1 MNFSISGH
9 HITITDAIREHA
21 AKKAEVLTHRIDNLI
36 NVKFTL
42 THDQSSKDKYT
53 LDGIAY
59 IKDNQLVA
67 SVKGNNGSEVYTM
80 IDELVGKLERQLRK
94 QKSKALSSKKG
105 QPSIKH
111 LEVVDQS
118 VV

>member
-21 AKKAEVLTHRIDNLI
+21 IKKAEVLTHRSENII

-42 THDQSSKDKYT
+42 TQDQSSKNKYT
-53 LDGIAY
+53 LDGIVY
-59 IKDNQLVA
+59 IKDNSLVA
-67 SVKGNNGSEVYTM
+67 STKGSNGSEVYTM

-94 QKSKALSSKKG
+94 HKSKTLSSKKG